1 MKDCLTVIVLSN
13 PGKSAAICYAKIF
26 FKLTSISNE
35 CLKIMAIF
43 STLAN
48 LIKATIKQSWALK
61 TQKSKQLWGLR
72 TDPSCLLKKCIL
84 VIDLGQI
91 VSLESFQPLSIMLFP
106 IKGKIQLFLK
116 TPIVG

>member
-1 MKDCLTVIVLSN
+1 MVFNPENYCIPHRQRLLGETTKQPLSN
-13 PGKSAAICYAKIF
+13 FEPQEPWKY
-26 FKLTSISNE
+26 
-35 CLKIMAIF
+35 
-43 STLAN
+43 
-48 LIKATIKQSWALK
+48 
-61 TQKSKQLWGLR
+61 KQLWGLR